1 MLAADPGTAPT
12 LQSADPNDDYLL
24 ALATAERAVLVSG
37 DRQLTIL
44 AERLPV
50 RNPAEFLALLDGP
63 RA

>member
-1 MLAADPGTAPT
+1 
-12 LQSADPNDDYLL
+12 
-24 ALATAERAVLVSG
+24 VLVSG

-50 RNPAEFLALLDGP
+50 WNPAEFLALLDEP